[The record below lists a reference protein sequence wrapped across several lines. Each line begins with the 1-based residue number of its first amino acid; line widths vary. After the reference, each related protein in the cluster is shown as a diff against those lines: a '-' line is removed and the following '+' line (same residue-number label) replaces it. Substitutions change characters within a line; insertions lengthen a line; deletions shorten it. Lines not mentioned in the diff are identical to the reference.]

1 MVTQGKSDDEDVPDE
16 GGGGWWL
23 RFEWPQG
30 R

>member
-16 GGGGWWL
+16 GGGGRL